1 MLSKLARRQTQG
13 TYQIGEIQARSWIV
27 AFTSSSKG
35 SPLRTASMQAFY
47 KSNDKSLLD
56 RVIIVTGGGR
66 GLGRE
71 MALSLVASGARVV
84 ITGARA
90 KQELDQ
96 VVQEANTVA
105 ERGRCMPVLANA
117 TVPADCERTA
127 TAALDAF
134 GSIYGLINNAGRGMR
149 LISETFNTEPT
160 KFWEA
165 DPEAWRTIIDTN
177 VNGAFQMARAVA
189 PVLIERGA
197 GMIVNISTS
206 PVTMVRRGYSPYGPS
221 KAALEACSASWARD
235 LEGTGVCVNVLL
247 PGGATDT
254 ALLPGSGP
262 GRRGADGQL
271 LDPRIMAPPA
281 VWLCSDDARRYSG
294 RRFVAKH
301 WKPEMRT
308 EESVLAALQPA
319 VESPAIT

>member
-1 MLSKLARRQTQG
+1 MVL
-13 TYQIGEIQARSWIV
+13 
-27 AFTSSSKG
+27 
-35 SPLRTASMQAFY
+35 
-47 KSNDKSLLD
+47 
-56 RVIIVTGGGR
+56 VTGGGR

-84 ITGARA
+84 ITGSSSPR
-90 KQELDQ
+90 ELEK
-96 VVQEANTVA
+96 VAQEADEIA
-105 ERGRCMPVLANA
+105 GRGRCLSVVADVALAE
-117 TVPADCERTA
+117 DCERTV
-127 TAALDAF
+127 TGALDAY

-160 KFWEA
+160 NFWEA
-165 DPEAWRTIIDTN
+165 DPDAWRTIFDTN
-177 VNGAFQMARAVA
+177 LNGAFLMSRATV
-189 PVLIERGA
+189 PYLVERGA
-197 GMIVNISTS
+197 GMIVNVSTS
-206 PVTMVRRGYSPYGPS
+206 PVTMTRRGYSPYGPS

-235 LEGTGVCVNVLL
+235 LDGTGVCVNVLL

-271 LDPRIMAPPA
+271 LDPKIMAPPA

-301 WKPEMRT
+301 WKPGMST
-308 EESVLAALQPA
+308 EQGVLAALQPA
-319 VESPAIT
+319 VASPAIT